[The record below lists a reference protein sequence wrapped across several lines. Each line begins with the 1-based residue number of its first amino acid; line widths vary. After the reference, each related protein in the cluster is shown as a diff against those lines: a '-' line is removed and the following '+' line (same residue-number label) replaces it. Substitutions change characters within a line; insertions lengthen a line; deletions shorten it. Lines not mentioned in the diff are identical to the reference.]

1 MWSCLRMDRT
11 SGFYGGNLENP
22 GNGNNKNKPC
32 STTTIVLRRIIT
44 TLVTSCTNMIIPIL
58 ADNGD

>member
-1 MWSCLRMDRT
+1 MDRT